1 MKIVISTEE
10 LSSIITDTIKKA
22 GVKISDGAEIRLGLV
37 GGGDDTTPL
46 TEVIDSINVEIG

>member
-1 MKIVISTEE
+1 MKIVISAEE

-22 GVKISDGAEIRLGLV
+22 GVKISDDAEIRLGLA
-37 GGGDDTTPL
+37 GGGDDTALL